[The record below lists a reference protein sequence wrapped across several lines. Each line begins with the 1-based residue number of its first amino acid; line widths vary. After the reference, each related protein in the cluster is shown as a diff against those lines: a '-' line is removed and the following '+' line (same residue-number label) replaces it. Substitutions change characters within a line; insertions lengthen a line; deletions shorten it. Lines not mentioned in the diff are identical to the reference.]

1 MPIYIPESD
10 KIDWEMFIE
19 DEYERELTR
28 KLYEN
33 INQIDE
39 YRKNHPE
46 ISEKIYIKVKSI
58 CKYGIKDKYLL
69 SEKPSVLPDNMI
81 HALFIACGLIF
92 LFGKMYCLF
101 RILFT
106 KN

>member
-19 DEYERELTR
+19 DENECKLTR

-39 YRKNHPE
+39 YRENHSDNP
-46 ISEKIYIKVKSI
+46 EKIYIKVKSI
-58 CKYGIKDKYLL
+58 CKNGIEDKYLL
-69 SEKPSVLPDNMI
+69 IEKPSVLPDNMI
-81 HALFIACGLIF
+81 HVLFIACGLIF